1 MGKVG
6 RPNKKQML
14 KKLTKETI
22 LSALKEKGNDSKYL
36 LDQVDEYM
44 RYFDNLDVLNI
55 KLCEDLDIDLLKEKR
70 QVTKEMRNILTFLG
84 LKPVS
89 VDGVITFEEL

>member
-1 MGKVG
+1 MGKAG